1 MPAGRYSNRIPDGH
15 FAFDDGHAASR
26 LGHSARSAK
35 NEVDVGSAARARAR
49 GRPARRGREARR
61 SSCRRCHGSAG
72 RARGHQEGQ
81 EGSRRGRGSGRG
93 RACREGKEEVTR
105 SKVGQPPAAAG
116 LPAFCSR
123 DAKQSPH
130 TRREAQQVGRMRL
143 IVGLGNPGIEYA
155 WTPHNLGFLVVDALA
170 EDAGIRVTRPE
181 AKSLVGLGQ
190 IAGREVVLAKPQ
202 TMMNLSGLAVREL
215 VSRAECEPSEM
226 IVVCDDIA
234 LPWGMLRVRERG
246 TAGGHNGLKSV
257 IGAIGTT
264 EFVRVRLGVKPEEM
278 RGDLK
283 EYVLRQ
289 IRRDEEDLVSEEIEQ
304 GAEAVKVILAEGTQS
319 AMNRFN
325 RRVSPQDEEES
336 EE

>member
-1 MPAGRYSNRIPDGH
+1 
-15 FAFDDGHAASR
+15 
-26 LGHSARSAK
+26 
-35 NEVDVGSAARARAR
+35 
-49 GRPARRGREARR
+49 
-61 SSCRRCHGSAG
+61 
-72 RARGHQEGQ
+72 
-81 EGSRRGRGSGRG
+81 
-93 RACREGKEEVTR
+93 
-105 SKVGQPPAAAG
+105 
-116 LPAFCSR
+116 
-123 DAKQSPH
+123 
-130 TRREAQQVGRMRL
+130 MRL

-170 EDAGIRVTRPE
+170 EDAAIRVTRPE

-190 IAGREVVLAKPQ
+190 IAGQEVALAKPQ

-215 VSRAECEPSEM
+215 ISRAECEPSDM
-226 IVVCDDIA
+226 IVVCDDVA

-264 EFVRVRLGVKPEEM
+264 EFVRVRLGVKPEEL

-289 IRRDEEDLVSEEIEQ
+289 IRRDEEDLVAEEIEQ

-325 RRVSPQDEEES
+325 RRVSTQDEEET